1 MHRIA
6 LFYFFL
12 GIILQLPDL
21 AVRFY
26 LIDLGIGVATLGV
39 FQATLIIPWCL
50 KPFYGFIS
58 DSVLIRGLRRKPYII
73 ACNVLCTAIWF
84 IMAQCKTPVWAAQLL
99 LFLASVMTCF
109 SDVMY
114 DSILVE
120 IAKQEEGDDHGKT
133 QSWCWG
139 ARAVGALVAA
149 GTGGLLLNVVS
160 PQVIFL
166 TEACIMGI
174 VAVVAYLLI
183 DEKPFAGPRNTICIQ
198 SKKLMRSLRN
208 PKLWRPALFVF
219 IFAATPS
226 SYTAFFYFL
235 VNELQFS
242 GSFLGLLT
250 CVRHGA
256 MLVGTFLYSKY
267 LRNTNYQKFFLILV
281 LISGFLG
288 ATPII
293 LVTHVNARVGLPDS
307 FFAVGDDL
315 FLSVIGQIALMP
327 CLVLAA
333 KLCPQGIEASMY
345 ASFVSILNF
354 AGIVSEYSGALCT
367 YLMGVTKDD
376 FTNLPYLILLCT
388 LTSFSPL
395 CVLGLLPKGN
405 VHDLIAPSS
414 EAVEE
419 YLEEMVDVD
428 LGEVLGEVPED
439 PEDLSETVA
448 NV

>member
-1 MHRIA
+1 MPRIA
-6 LFYFFL
+6 LFYIFL
-12 GIILQLPDL
+12 GVLLQLPDL

-26 LIDLGIGVATLGV
+26 LIDLGIEVAALGV

-50 KPFYGFIS
+50 KPLYGFIS
-58 DSVLIRGLRRKPYII
+58 DSVLIRGLRRRPYII
-73 ACNVLCTAIWF
+73 ACNALCAVIWLV
-84 IMAQCKTPVWAAQLL
+84 MSQWKTPVWAAQLL
-99 LFLASVMTCF
+99 LFMASVVTCF

-120 IAKQEEGDDHGKT
+120 IAKREEGNDHGKA

-149 GTGGLLLNVVS
+149 GAGGLLLNVVS

-166 TEACIMGI
+166 AEACI
-174 VAVVAYLLI
+174 VAAVALVAYLAI
-183 DEKPFAGPRNTICIQ
+183 EEEPFGGPHNTICGQ
-198 SKKLMRSLRN
+198 VKKLTWSLRN
-208 PKLWRPALFVF
+208 PKLWKPALFVF

-235 VNELQFS
+235 VDELKFS

-256 MLVGTFLYSKY
+256 MLLGTFIYSRY
-267 LRNTNYQKFFLILV
+267 LRNTNYQRFFLVLV
-281 LISGFLG
+281 LLSGFLG

-293 LVTHVNARVGLPDS
+293 LVTHVNARLGLPNS
-307 FFAVGDDL
+307 LFAAGDDL

-367 YLMGVTKDD
+367 YAMGVTKDD

-388 LTSFSPL
+388 LTSFVPL
-395 CVLGLLPKGN
+395 CVLGLLPRGN

-414 EAVEE
+414 EAVGE

-428 LGEVLGEVPED
+428 LGGDLGGPDD
-439 PEDLSETVA
+439 PDDDPKEAVA
-448 NV
+448 SV